1 MRYRYVLLL
10 ALILTSAGCK
20 MLFGPDKTG
29 EFRLS
34 SEKYLAESYY
44 LFGYSYEDSEF
55 YRYPFEKD
63 PHPDIINEG
72 TRVLDG
78 QETIELSSFNT
89 PGQTNGF
96 ALVGELSN
104 LNDARDFYNEYNT
117 VEEGL
122 QFSVEGGIVEAYQVW
137 VQLTSAGNYVKL
149 LVKEVNS
156 LEGRKETNT
165 VRPIW
170 IIHTSPMGQ
179 RIFPINLPSFFLY

>member
-10 ALILTSAGCK
+10 TLILTSAGCK

-34 SEKYLAESYY
+34 TEEFLADDYY
-44 LFGYSYEDSEF
+44 VFGYSYEDSEF
-55 YRYPFEKD
+55 YRYKFEKD
-63 PHPDIINEG
+63 PLPDIINEG
-72 TRVLDG
+72 TRVLQG
-78 QETIELSSFNT
+78 NETVKLSSFTT

-137 VQLTSAGNYVKL
+137 VQLTAAGNYVKL

-156 LEGRKETNT
+156 LEGEEGNKYSEAHLDYTYQPNG
-165 VRPIW
+165 
-170 IIHTSPMGQ
+170 SKN
-179 RIFPINLPSFFLY
+179 FPN

>member
-34 SEKYLAESYY
+34 SEKYLDESYY

-63 PHPDIINEG
+63 PLPDIINEG

-78 QETIELSSFNT
+78 QETKEESSFNT

-122 QFSVEGGIVEAYQVW
+122 QFSVEGSIVEAYQVW
-137 VQLTSAGNYVKL
+137 VQLTAAGNYVKL

-156 LEGRKETNT
+156 LEGEEGNKYSEAHLDYTYQPNG
-165 VRPIW
+165 
-170 IIHTSPMGQ
+170 SKD
-179 RIFPINLPSFFLY
+179 FPN